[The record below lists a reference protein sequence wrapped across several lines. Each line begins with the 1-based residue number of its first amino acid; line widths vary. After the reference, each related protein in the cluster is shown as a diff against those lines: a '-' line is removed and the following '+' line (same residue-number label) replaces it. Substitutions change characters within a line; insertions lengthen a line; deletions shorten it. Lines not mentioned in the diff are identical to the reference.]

1 MVPAYTCDELQ
12 PSDLKYPGMTRTRA
26 CYCNNGDYHAMPSL
40 NFEIRDKHMQY
51 DFEASDYMY
60 LPYLNY
66 T

>member
-1 MVPAYTCDELQ
+1 MA
-12 PSDLKYPGMTRTRA
+12 RTRA

-40 NFEIRDKHMQY
+40 NFEIRDKHMQF
-51 DFEASDYMY
+51 DLDASDYMY